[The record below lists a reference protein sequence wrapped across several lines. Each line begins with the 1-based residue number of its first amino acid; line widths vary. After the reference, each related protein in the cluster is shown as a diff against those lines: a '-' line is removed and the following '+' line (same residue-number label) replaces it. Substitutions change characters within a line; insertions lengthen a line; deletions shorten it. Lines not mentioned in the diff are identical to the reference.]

1 MEDFSEEDEH
11 DTRKYDIIQG
21 ILHSLLS
28 KYEDLHIPALPPIN
42 IDGGE
47 QYRWAR
53 QHYQLYEHEI
63 FNTPSNTGLWR
74 F

>member
-1 MEDFSEEDEH
+1 MFCSLDSCTPPHFSGDASVESEEDFSEEDEH

-47 QYRWAR
+47 QYR
-53 QHYQLYEHEI
+53 
-63 FNTPSNTGLWR
+63 
-74 F
+74 